1 MVAAK
6 SAGMRA
12 IAVRTGATTTESLT
26 EAGAD
31 VIYPT
36 MAEFQADI
44 PPA

>member
-1 MVAAK
+1 M
-6 SAGMRA
+6 SAGRYILWGGGPTRSMLVEMVLA
-12 IAVRTGATTTESLT
+12 

-36 MAEFQADI
+36 MAEFQAEI